1 MEDITPVTGT
11 IETNNIGTPQAE
23 TTDYKKLYEA
33 SEKQKRDHQSYYGKA
48 INERDELLKTEY
60 SADPSKIHL
69 IQSEEMR
76 NHITKIVFPEYSGSK
91 EAYDEARRANRLVSK
106 FEVDEQIVTQK
117 VKTLLNVIKNYEP
130 FFQQEG
136 SEEKFFQ
143 VFDATNPRK
152 TEEERFNLA
161 LEIIKLRTNSIQS
174 NNMPVAT
181 PTPQPVVNDLP
192 PAPITGVNTAALL
205 EEQAKKREQEY
216 RNIFKQFKK

>member
-1 MEDITPVTGT
+1 MEDNTPVTGT
-11 IETNNIGTPQAE
+11 IETNNISTPQAE

-48 INERDELLKTEY
+48 INERDELLKSEY

-117 VKTLLNVIKNYEP
+117 VKILLNVVKNYEP

-152 TEEERFNLA
+152 SDEERFNLA
-161 LEIIKLRTNSIQS
+161 LEIIKLRNNS
-174 NNMPVAT
+174 T
-181 PTPQPVVNDLP
+181 TPQSQPATVNTPVVNNLP
-192 PAPITGVNTAALL
+192 PAPIASINTSAMI
-205 EEQAKKREQEY
+205 EEQAKKREEEY
-216 RNIFKQFKK
+216 KNIFKQFKK

>member
-1 MEDITPVTGT
+1 M
-11 IETNNIGTPQAE
+11 
-23 TTDYKKLYEA
+23 YEA

-48 INERDELLKTEY
+48 INERDELLKSEY
-60 SADPSKIHL
+60 SQDPSKIHL

-91 EAYDEARRANRLVSK
+91 EAYDEARRANKLVSK

-117 VKTLLNVIKNYEP
+117 VKTLLNVVKNYEP

-161 LEIIKLRTNSIQS
+161 LEIIKLRNNSVPA
-174 NNMPVAT
+174 NNAPIATT
-181 PTPQPVVNDLP
+181 PTTVTSDLP
-192 PAPITGVNTAALL
+192 PAPITSVNTTAML
-205 EEQAKKREQEY
+205 EEQAKKKEQEY